1 VTCDH
6 AEVASPSRLDPRE
19 ILGVG
24 PRADADEIAAAYRRE
39 AKRWHPDRS
48 GAAEAADRMALV
60 NAAYAEL
67 RATADGPATGD
78 ERAGDARAR
87 DRTGGGARTRT
98 PGTGLD
104 DAARRTLGPEMGAAL
119 EPGEQVELVT
129 ATATWASPQAYLA
142 VTDRRLV
149 WLLDD
154 APVHRV
160 RSIPRAEVARISSR
174 PARFWRGAS
183 VTIEDRRGR
192 RHSFGELPT
201 PTAEAL
207 VRRVGAEPRPTPRDA
222 AG

>member
-1 VTCDH
+1 M
-6 AEVASPSRLDPRE
+6 ASSSRLDPRE
-19 ILGVG
+19 VLGVD

-48 GAAEAADRMALV
+48 GHVEAVDRMALV

-67 RATADGPATGD
+67 RATADAPAVV
-78 ERAGDARAR
+78 RAGEAFDQTPSRPPARASE
-87 DRTGGGARTRT
+87 TT
-98 PGTGLD
+98 LD
-104 DAARRTLGPEMGAAL
+104 GAARRALGPEMGSVL

-142 VTDRRLV
+142 VTDRRIV

-160 RSIPRAEVARISSR
+160 RSIARGDVARVTSR

-192 RHSFGELPT
+192 RHSFGELAT

-207 VRRVGAEPRPTPRDA
+207 VRRVAGGPQPTPRDA

>member
-1 VTCDH
+1 M
-6 AEVASPSRLDPRE
+6 ASSSRLDPRE
-19 ILGVG
+19 VLGVD
-24 PRADADEIAAAYRRE
+24 PRADADEITAAYRRE

-48 GAAEAADRMALV
+48 GEVEAADRMALV

-67 RATADGPATGD
+67 RATAGSPLEAGGEATTDRATADAPPGGPG
-78 ERAGDARAR
+78 E
-87 DRTGGGARTRT
+87 T
-98 PGTGLD
+98 PLD
-104 DAARRTLGPEMGAAL
+104 DAARRALGRELGAVL
-119 EPGEQVELVT
+119 EPDEQVELVT

-142 VTDRRLV
+142 VTDRRLL

-160 RSIPRAEVARISSR
+160 RTLPRTDVARITSR

-207 VRRVGAEPRPTPRDA
+207 VRRISTGPRTTRRDL

>member
-1 VTCDH
+1 M
-6 AEVASPSRLDPRE
+6 ASPSRLDPRE
-19 ILGVG
+19 VLGVG
-24 PRADADEIAAAYRRE
+24 PRAEADEIAAAYRRE

-48 GAAEAADRMALV
+48 GDADAADRMALV

-67 RATADGPATGD
+67 RATAGAPTADDGTAPGRSPAAPAT
-78 ERAGDARAR
+78 RAPQ
-87 DRTGGGARTRT
+87 TR
-98 PGTGLD
+98 LD
-104 DAARRTLGPEMGAAL
+104 DAARRALGPELGGAL

-142 VTDRRLV
+142 VTDQRIV

-160 RSIPRAEVARISSR
+160 RSIARGDVTRVTSR

-192 RHSFGELPT
+192 RHSFGELPA
-201 PTAEAL
+201 PTAAAL
-207 VRRVGAEPRPTPRDA
+207 VRRVSAAPQPTPHDA